1 MRICVFCGAASGKN
15 PKFATIAHETGRF
28 LAERNIGVVFGGGN
42 VGLMGALA
50 DGALSIHGNVIG
62 IIPEALR
69 ERELAHSGVAEMRV
83 TKSMHERKMLMHEL
97 SDGFIALPG
106 GLGTF
111 DELFESLTWMQL
123 GYHEKPVAILNVEHY
138 YDPLLN
144 MLDHAVANGF
154 IPAEQRAA
162 ILVDTTI
169 PSLLEQ
175 ILKFEKPHWK
185 RWIQKSET

>member
-1 MRICVFCGAASGKN
+1 MRICIFCGASAGKN
-15 PKFATIAHETGRF
+15 PIFATVAHDTGKF
-28 LAERNIGVVFGGGN
+28 LAERKIGIVFGGGN

-50 DGALSIHGNVIG
+50 DGALANNGDIIG
-62 IIPEALR
+62 VIPEALR
-69 ERELAHSGVAEMRV
+69 ERELAHFGVADMRV

-111 DELFESLTWMQL
+111 DELFESLTWLQL
-123 GYHEKPVAILNVEHY
+123 GYHEKPIGILNVEHY

-162 ILVDTTI
+162 ILVDITI
-169 PSLLEQ
+169 ESLLKKM
-175 ILKFEKPHWK
+175 LKFKKPQWT
-185 RWIQKSET
+185 RWIRKNET